1 MNNYV
6 ISPSFPWMKISW
18 FEGYVGR
25 ISKLYL
31 EAGRIREHSSTGSG
45 QTLVETFDLKPPPL
59 FKKPTS
65 LHSQNISS
73 QPTRHVQP
81 FPATHLPNQVA
92 TQSCRDIT
100 RYTETI
106 MAKSST
112 SGFINF
118 PWEEN
123 WAKILRMKRRWIL
136 FGGHESLIRSTT
148 VLKVVTNWRVGQLAI
163 CKVYNL

>member
-1 MNNYV
+1 MDENQL
-6 ISPSFPWMKISW
+6 IWS
-18 FEGYVGR
+18 VGR

-31 EAGRIREHSSTGSG
+31 EARRIREHSSTGSG

-59 FKKPTS
+59 FKKPTN

-100 RYTETI
+100 RHTETI

-112 SGFINF
+112 SGFIKF
-118 PWEEN
+118 LMWG
-123 WAKILRMKRRWIL
+123 KLGKRFSEWNEGGIL
-136 FGGHESLIRSTT
+136 FWGSWKPDPIQPPFWKSWPTGGLVS
-148 VLKVVTNWRVGQLAI
+148 
-163 CKVYNL
+163 

>member
-1 MNNYV
+1 MDKNQL
-6 ISPSFPWMKISW
+6 IW
-18 FEGYVGR
+18 YVGR

-45 QTLVETFDLKPPPL
+45 QTLVETFDLMPPPL
-59 FKKPTS
+59 FKKPTN

-118 PWEEN
+118 PCEEN
-123 WAKILRMKRRWIL
+123 WAKD
-136 FGGHESLIRSTT
+136 SPNQT
-148 VLKVVTNWRVGQLAI
+148 KVDTFWGSWKPDPIKPWPTGRLVSLAI
-163 CKVYNL
+163 CKV